1 MPSILK
7 TVTKRGVINTLL
19 QLGNIGTLT
28 LDEQIL
34 KVDEILGKISIA
46 TLKEAM
52 AYMYYNAS
60 SSSFQDEE
68 EAWKTLQQKEP
79 MKLDEPEKEIIDTTM
94 DQSESSTSTPS

>member
-34 KVDEILGKISIA
+34 KVDEILGKT